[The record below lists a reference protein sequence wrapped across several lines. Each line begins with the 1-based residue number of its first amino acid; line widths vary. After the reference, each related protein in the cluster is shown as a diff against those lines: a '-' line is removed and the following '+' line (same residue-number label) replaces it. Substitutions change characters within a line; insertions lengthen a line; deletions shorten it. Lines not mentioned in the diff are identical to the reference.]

1 MCRESVILP
10 FHALPDMALRVNTHV
25 PCLIY
30 SLDYLLLMPIFGVRT
45 DLIIPQLFVVSFK
58 YVEQQRGNGSWKST
72 EVYCM
77 LKSMCHIE
85 TVYKKKTQNWRPIS
99 LLSVDYKIASSCKAY
114 RKKHMNN

>member
-1 MCRESVILP
+1 
-10 FHALPDMALRVNTHV
+10 
-25 PCLIY
+25 
-30 SLDYLLLMPIFGVRT
+30 MPIFGVRT

-85 TVYKKKTQNWRPIS
+85 TVYKKKKNPKLATDFTLECR
-99 LLSVDYKIASSCKAY
+99 L
-114 RKKHMNN
+114 

>member
-1 MCRESVILP
+1 
-10 FHALPDMALRVNTHV
+10 
-25 PCLIY
+25 
-30 SLDYLLLMPIFGVRT
+30 MPIFGVRT

-85 TVYKKKTQNWRPIS
+85 TVYKKK
-99 LLSVDYKIASSCKAY
+99 
-114 RKKHMNN
+114 KKPKTGDRFHFGVSIIKLHPRV

>member
-10 FHALPDMALRVNTHV
+10 FHALPV

-85 TVYKKKTQNWRPIS
+85 TVYKKKNPKLATDFTFECR
-99 LLSVDYKIASSCKAY
+99 L
-114 RKKHMNN
+114 

>member
-72 EVYCM
+72 GVYCM

-99 LLSVDYKIASSCKAY
+99 LLSVDYKIASSC
-114 RKKHMNN
+114 